1 MLGVKE
7 HRYNNDMKSNY
18 AIIFH
23 TQSDYE
29 AAFSIIKSLNPD
41 DIDSEEIE
49 MGWESER
56 GRRRAINELRKIGI
70 EVDTYNMYDEMW

>member
-1 MLGVKE
+1 
-7 HRYNNDMKSNY
+7 MKSNY

-41 DIDSEEIE
+41 DIDSEEWCP
-49 MGWESER
+49 GYLGSSK
-56 GRRRAINELRKIGI
+56 RADFILRP
-70 EVDTYNMYDEMW
+70 E